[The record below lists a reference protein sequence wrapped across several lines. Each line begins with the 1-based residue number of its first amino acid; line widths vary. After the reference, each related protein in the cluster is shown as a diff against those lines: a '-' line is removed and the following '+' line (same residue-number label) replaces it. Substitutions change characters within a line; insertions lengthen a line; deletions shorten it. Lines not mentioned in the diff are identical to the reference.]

1 MILNPLGLTKD
12 PQRGTL
18 IHMTYNYGW
27 TKDEGWFHLH
37 GNTVVRRKIGGRN
50 NFALCSEAAVLDFY
64 PYKKE
69 AAQ

>member
-1 MILNPLGLTKD
+1 MILNPLGLTND
-12 PQRGTL
+12 PQRGSL
-18 IHMTYNYGW
+18 IYMVDAPTW
-27 TKDEGWFHLH
+27 EKVEGWFYLH

-50 NFALCSEAAVLDFY
+50 TYAFCEEAAVLDFY